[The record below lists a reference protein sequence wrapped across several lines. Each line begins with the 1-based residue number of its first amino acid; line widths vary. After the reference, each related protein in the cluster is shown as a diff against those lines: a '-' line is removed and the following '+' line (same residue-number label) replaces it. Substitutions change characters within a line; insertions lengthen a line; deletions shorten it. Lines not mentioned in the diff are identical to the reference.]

1 MLSTRW
7 RGYRPLAWIGQ
18 GLLALA
24 IVVVAVQG
32 QWQQALTLALFLGA
46 SLIFVV
52 QDDKLPPLFDFLFVL
67 AALLNAAGWVWGLF
81 NVPGLYDEIVHAYTI
96 FALTLAF
103 SFLVYRSMLTIF
115 RQHTILYLIT
125 IASFGMALGALW
137 EVAEWSAEKILSTQ
151 VIPSLDDTIVD
162 LIMDTL
168 GAISAAVLSRWALKE
183 WTTSNPN
190 QPRPDSMKHQ
200 SGS

>member
-1 MLSTRW
+1 MFSTRW
-7 RGYRPLAWIGQ
+7 KGYRQLAWVGQ
-18 GLLALA
+18 GLLGLA
-24 IVVVAVQG
+24 VIVVAAQG

-52 QDDKLPPLFDFLFVL
+52 QDDKLPTLFDFLFVL

-81 NVPGLYDEIVHAYTI
+81 NAPGLYDEIVHAYTI

-103 SFLVYRSMLTIF
+103 SFLVYRPMLTIF
-115 RQHTILYLIT
+115 RQHTILYLVT
-125 IASFGMALGALW
+125 IVSFGIALGALW

-151 VIPSLDDTIVD
+151 VIPGLDDTIVD

-168 GAISAAVLSRWALKE
+168 GAVLAAFLSLGTLRQ
-183 WTTSNPN
+183 WTTSN
-190 QPRPDSMKHQ
+190 QGRR
-200 SGS
+200 